1 MCTFVIYICMYY
13 YYTIVSTFS
22 VNYSLFTSLVRTQ
35 QHQPTTMTVTTRK
48 NGRRHQQLR
57 KQQHPYKKIE
67 KQTYICMQVWMYIYT
82 KWVAFIYYLCSKSW
96 KFSRLQNNSNYNNY
110 NNGINNSDA
119 YLEIVKLNDSAT
131 VSAAAT
137 TTRSRSST
145 TKIPTPTN

>member
-1 MCTFVIYICMYY
+1 MY
-13 YYTIVSTFS
+13 VC
-22 VNYSLFTSLVRTQ
+22 R
-35 QHQPTTMTVTTRK
+35 
-48 NGRRHQQLR
+48 
-57 KQQHPYKKIE
+57 
-67 KQTYICMQVWMYIYT
+67 QVWMYIYT

-110 NNGINNSDA
+110 SNAINNSDA

-145 TKIPTPTN
+145 TIIPTPTNRLKTSSHQSLSASTAAAETEAENRTYTRCRITANPPIGQQTKIVEIFEHVVFLIAYRTNISYFF